1 VALPE
6 KDEAARNE
14 ILFREVNE
22 RIVAIGDPTRP
33 DDAVVVLCECGQ
45 PDCLLQLDVPAAKY
59 AEVRGHGAR
68 FLLFAEHVDARVE
81 EIVHRE
87 PGFVVVEKIGAAGLL
102 AEKTDPGSA

>member
-1 VALPE
+1 MARPE

-14 ILFREVNE
+14 ILFREG
-22 RIVAIGDPTRP
+22 IVEIGDPTRP

-68 FLLFAEHVDARVE
+68 FLLFPEHVDARVE
-81 EIVHRE
+81 QIVRRE
-87 PGFVVVEKIGAAGLL
+87 PDFVVVEKIGAAGRL
-102 AEKTDPGSA
+102 AEKSDPESA